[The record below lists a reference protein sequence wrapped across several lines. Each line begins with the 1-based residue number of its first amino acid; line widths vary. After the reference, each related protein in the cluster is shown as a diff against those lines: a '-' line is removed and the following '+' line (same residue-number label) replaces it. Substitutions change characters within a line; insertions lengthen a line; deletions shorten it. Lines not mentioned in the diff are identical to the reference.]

1 MKLLRLPAFLLLLAS
16 LVVPASAAY
25 EGWMTDLAAARAKAA
40 AENKR
45 LVVEFTGSTWC
56 PPCKALHAEVLT
68 SPEFAAWSRD
78 KVLVMLDFPR
88 ASERSPEKVAANPE
102 LAKLMQ
108 LKEEFAVTGFPTLF
122 VLDPAGRPLGKQLG
136 YIRGQGP
143 VEYLKKLGVD

>member
-45 LVVEFTGSTWC
+45 LVVEFTGSSWC

-68 SPEFAAWSRD
+68 SAEFKAWAQD
-78 KVLVMLDFPR
+78 KVLIMLDFPR
-88 ASERSPEKVAANPE
+88 ASERSPEKVAADPA

-122 VLDPAGRPLGKQLG
+122 VLDSAGRPLGKQVG